1 MQVVL
6 VGCAVSVLLYIG
18 SQWPL
23 AFHYTYVWLL
33 ELVAVSMVLANQV
46 SVTMSVSTECM
57 AVAAP
62 AFRWQ
67 LFCPIIST
75 HHNGYSPLGGTL

>member
-1 MQVVL
+1 ML
-6 VGCAVSVLLYIG
+6 FLCCLYIG
-18 SQWPL
+18 DSQWPL
-23 AFHYTYVWLL
+23 AFHYTYVWLP
-33 ELVAVSMVLANQV
+33 ESVAVSVVLANQV
-46 SVTMSVSTECM
+46 SVTMSVSRECMLAM